1 LFLSEG
7 AIKTL
12 VKHQRIQGFLIEK
25 LKPEKKDVII
35 IGSSKKNKCEM
46 SLLQECGT
54 NYYNES

>member
-35 IGSSKKNKCEM
+35 IGSSNKNKMGAEFAARM
-46 SLLQECGT
+46 RHKLL
-54 NYYNES
+54 